1 MDFFQ
6 KLDGEILQEVGEGVR
21 SWRKQRGLSQTQLA
35 QNIGVGR
42 STIVNIEDGK
52 GINLSHFIKILKH
65 FGKEDKFLELFQVV
79 DISPKKQFFNSKR
92 RSS

>member
-35 QNIGVGR
+35 QNIGVGGLLLL
-42 STIVNIEDGK
+42 I
-52 GINLSHFIKILKH
+52 
-65 FGKEDKFLELFQVV
+65 
-79 DISPKKQFFNSKR
+79 
-92 RSS
+92 